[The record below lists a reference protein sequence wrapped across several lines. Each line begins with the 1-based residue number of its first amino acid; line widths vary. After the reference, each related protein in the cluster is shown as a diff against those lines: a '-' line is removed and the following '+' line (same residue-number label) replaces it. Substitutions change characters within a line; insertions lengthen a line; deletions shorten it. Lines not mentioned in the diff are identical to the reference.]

1 MTGSAT
7 RREVSTPKVLDGAAA
22 LWGGVAILGILAF
35 GAYILALYGVG
46 VARGDLQRWN
56 AVLPAGHGYVRDDPM
71 GDIALG
77 LHLLAASVIT
87 LTGSLQMLPLI
98 RRRAPALHRWN
109 GRIFLTVAM
118 AAAAT
123 GLVIAFTRGPVAG
136 AYMTAGNV
144 LNAVL
149 ILTFG
154 GLAWATARAGR
165 IADHRRWALRTFIV
179 TFSVWFYRLG
189 MMLWFAVQGG
199 PVGHN
204 RAFTGPFDIFLAFGH
219 VLAPLAFMELYLR
232 VRDHGGQTSR
242 QGMAALLVILS
253 LATAA
258 GTLLAV
264 FGMWLP
270 RL

>member
-1 MTGSAT
+1 MTGSAP
-7 RREVSTPKVLDGAAA
+7 RREVSTQNMLDGAAA
-22 LWGGVAILGILAF
+22 LWGCVAILGTLIF

-46 VARGDLQRWN
+46 VARGDLERWN
-56 AVLPAGHGYVRDDPM
+56 AVLPPGHGYVRDDPM

-87 LTGSLQMLPLI
+87 LTGGLQLVPQI

-154 GLAWATARAGR
+154 GLAWSAARAGR
-165 IADHRRWALRTFIV
+165 IADHRRWALRAFIA

-204 RAFTGPFDIFLAFGH
+204 RDFTGPFDIFLAFGH
-219 VLAPLAFMELYLR
+219 VLAPLAILELYLR
-232 VRDHGGQTSR
+232 ISDRGGQASR
-242 QGMAALLVILS
+242 RGMALLLVILS

-258 GTLLAV
+258 GTLLAAV
-264 FGMWLP
+264 GMWLP